1 MEYIYIDDGSTD
13 GTKDV
18 VLSYKEKF
26 QKAGISFEYVYKEN
40 GGVSSAV
47 NEGLKRVKGD
57 YLCWPEYDDILISDS
72 VERKVCYL
80 ETHKDCAVV
89 TSDAW
94 LVEDND
100 ITKVTG
106 VLSHHNPNRFDR
118 NHFFQ
123 ALMTNSIFTAACHMI
138 RMSMFDEVNP
148 ERYIYP
154 SWIGPNW
161 QMLLPVYYKF
171 NRGFIE
177 TPLVYYVIR
186 SESISHSHNT
196 LEKKDR
202 AIDEYIRI
210 LRYVLGTIDMRDD
223 DRSFYNKMIDEKYS
237 WDRMLLGL
245 KHNDRKTFD
254 KGYLYWNQSECIPEK
269 LSLIHI

>member
-1 MEYIYIDDGSTD
+1 MS
-13 GTKDV
+13 
-18 VLSYKEKF
+18 
-26 QKAGISFEYVYKEN
+26 
-40 GGVSSAV
+40 
-47 NEGLKRVKGD
+47 
-57 YLCWPEYDDILISDS
+57 P
-72 VERKVCYL
+72 
-80 ETHKDCAVV
+80 V
-89 TSDAW
+89 TRG

-210 LRYVLGTIDMRDD
+210 LRYVLGTIDMPED

-269 LSLIHI
+269 VAFLKKRFDNPFLNWACLLVEKVVGKLKKQLL